1 MKTMT
6 KEQLAELLN
15 GNEYRDEMT
24 KEQEQ
29 AAEENNLLV
38 LFGAS
43 DDLLEMRGAIYDE
56 AGAYDGGEYAL
67 ALDGELYADGEEEN
81 TYHKAIGNE
90 ILPLSDEYDNDDNPR
105 LIRAEWCPDDQ
116 LELSWRISS
125 NMPYAPFTIKRD
137 GEPYCEGIVIDIDDS
152 GVYLGE
158 KGVYLNLTAVE
169 MREQRYGDTH
179 VLKQS
184 LSKEI
189 YQAMSEEERMA
200 QPIVGALKPIESQQ
214 RQMEVTQTTNAAE
227 AVEDPDDLPF

>member
-1 MKTMT
+1 M
-6 KEQLAELLN
+6 
-15 GNEYRDEMT
+15 GN
-24 KEQEQ
+24 
-29 AAEENNLLV
+29 
-38 LFGAS
+38 FGIKI
-43 DDLLEMRGAIYDE
+43 DLLKLKNSFVTNLKG
-56 AGAYDGGEYAL
+56 
-67 ALDGELYADGEEEN
+67 
-81 TYHKAIGNE
+81 KA
-90 ILPLSDEYDNDDNPR
+90 
-105 LIRAEWCPDDQ
+105 A
-116 LELSWRISS
+116 
-125 NMPYAPFTIKRD
+125 TKR
-137 GEPYCEGIVIDIDDS
+137 CLVIPIDDS

-200 QPIVGALKPIESQQ
+200 QPIVWALKPIESQQ

>member
-1 MKTMT
+1 MT